1 MIWDNFKKNKALI
14 GLSTIGFGNI
24 IGGAISSIFWLVLAG
39 MLDTESYG
47 QLSYFLAIMGVFSV
61 VAMVGGQ
68 YTMQVYTS
76 KGLKIE
82 ATLYLVST
90 ISSLIVGLILYFIFN
105 DIGLTLLIISV
116 SLLNFYFAE
125 LIGKKLFSKYSLM
138 IILQKILFVI
148 FSLSLYYVIGLEG
161 ILIGYALSNFIF
173 IKHVYNIFKKE
184 KFNLTFLIEKKKIIF
199 SNYLTELTATAR
211 NHIDEIL
218 TVPLFGLMFLG
229 NYFLAIQIIT
239 LMNIIPGIVIKYT
252 IGEDSRGIS
261 TSKIKY
267 ITIITSFLLAIIGA
281 LILPTILPIFF
292 PQFTETVLLIP
303 ILCFAI
309 IPRTIFV
316 MLMSSFLAKGKNL
329 HNVIGNIVTI
339 SLLVVGISI
348 SYLFYGEIGVAYSYL
363 IGTSGGAIYLL
374 IISFILKRNTMK
386 I

>member
-1 MIWDNFKKNKALI
+1 LIWDNFKKNKALI

-316 MLMSSFLAKGKNL
+316 MLMSSFLAKEKNL

>member
-24 IGGAISSIFWLVLAG
+24 VGGAISSIFWLALAG

-138 IILQKILFVI
+138 IILQKILFVTL
-148 FSLSLYYVIGLEG
+148 SLSLYYIIGLEG

-184 KFNLTFLIEKKKIIF
+184 KFNITFLIEKKKIII

-261 TSKIKY
+261 TLKIKY

-281 LILPTILPIFF
+281 LTLPTILPIFF
-292 PQFTETVLLIP
+292 RQFTETVLLIP

-316 MLMSSFLAKGKNL
+316 MLMSSFLAKEKNL
-329 HNVIGNIVTI
+329 HNVIGNVVTI
-339 SLLVVGISI
+339 SLLIIGISI
-348 SYLFYGEIGVAYSYL
+348 SYLYYGEIGVAYSYL
-363 IGTSGGAIYLL
+363 IGTSGGAIYLV

>member
-316 MLMSSFLAKGKNL
+316 MLMSSFLAKEKNL

>member
-1 MIWDNFKKNKALI
+1 LIWDNFKKNKALI

-82 ATLYLVST
+82 TTLYLVST

-316 MLMSSFLAKGKNL
+316 MLMSSFLAKEKNL

>member
-24 IGGAISSIFWLVLAG
+24 VGGAISSIFWLALAG

-138 IILQKILFVI
+138 IILQKILFVTL
-148 FSLSLYYVIGLEG
+148 SLSLYYIIGLEG

-184 KFNLTFLIEKKKIIF
+184 KFNITFLIEKKKIII

-261 TSKIKY
+261 TLKIKY

-281 LILPTILPIFF
+281 LTLPTILPIFF

-316 MLMSSFLAKGKNL
+316 MLMSSFLAKEKNL
-329 HNVIGNIVTI
+329 HNVIGNVVTI
-339 SLLVVGISI
+339 SLLIIGISI
-348 SYLFYGEIGVAYSYL
+348 SYLYYGEIGVAYSYL
-363 IGTSGGAIYLL
+363 IGTSGGAIYLV

>member
-1 MIWDNFKKNKALI
+1 LIWDNFKKNKALI

-24 IGGAISSIFWLVLAG
+24 VGGAISSIFWLALAG

-138 IILQKILFVI
+138 IILQKILFVTL
-148 FSLSLYYVIGLEG
+148 SLSLYYIIGLEG

-184 KFNLTFLIEKKKIIF
+184 KFNITFLIEKKKIII

-261 TSKIKY
+261 TLKIKY

-281 LILPTILPIFF
+281 LTLPTILPIFF

-316 MLMSSFLAKGKNL
+316 MLMSSFLAKEKNL
-329 HNVIGNIVTI
+329 HNVIGNVVTI
-339 SLLVVGISI
+339 SLLIIGISI
-348 SYLFYGEIGVAYSYL
+348 SYLYYGEIGVAYSYL
-363 IGTSGGAIYLL
+363 IGTSGGAIYLV

>member
-1 MIWDNFKKNKALI
+1 MIWDNFKKNNAII

-24 IGGAISSIFWLVLAG
+24 VGGAISSIFWLVLAG

-47 QLSYFLAIMGVFSV
+47 QLSYLLAIMGVFSV

-105 DIGLTLLIISV
+105 DIGLTLLIIGV
-116 SLLNFYFAE
+116 SILNFYLAE
-125 LIGKKLFSKYSLM
+125 LIGKKLFSKYSLIM
-138 IILQKILFVI
+138 ILQKILFVSL
-148 FSLSLYYVIGLEG
+148 SLSLYYIIGIEG
-161 ILIGYALSNFIF
+161 ILIGYGLSNFIF
-173 IKHVYNIFKKE
+173 IKHVFNIFKKE
-184 KFNLTFLIEKKKIIF
+184 KFNLAFLIEKKKIIF

-239 LMNIIPGIVIKYT
+239 LMNIIPGIVVKYT

-261 TSKIKY
+261 TLKIKY
-267 ITIITSFLLAIIGA
+267 ITITISFVLAIIGA
-281 LILPTILPIFF
+281 FALPEILPIFF

-316 MLMSSFLAKGKNL
+316 MLMSSFLAKEKNL
-329 HNVIGNIVTI
+329 HNAIGNIITI
-339 SLLVVGISI
+339 SLLIIGISI
-348 SYLFYGEIGVAYSYL
+348 SYLYYGEIGVAYSYL
-363 IGTSGGAIYLL
+363 IGISGGAIYLL
-374 IISFILKRNTMK
+374 IISFFQKRQQ
-386 I
+386 